1 MTGHDVMAGYSVIA
15 LVTLAA
21 LIQYFL
27 MGLNVGRARGR
38 LNVPAPATQG
48 HPEFERLYR
57 VQLNTL
63 EWLVIFLPCLWLSA
77 VLTSDLGMRATLWV
91 AGLGVVW
98 IIGRYIYSEAYV
110 KDPATRSRGFGIQAL
125 ATLLLLLTSLVAAV
139 VNLLPQ

>member
-63 EWLVIFLPCLWLSA
+63 EWLVIYLPSLWMFA
-77 VLTSDLGMRATLWV
+77 HFYDVRIA
-91 AGLGVVW
+91 AALGVVW
-98 IIGRYIYSEAYV
+98 ILGRILYMTGYTKEAS
-110 KDPATRSRGFGIQAL
+110 KRGPGFGIQFL
-125 ATLLLLLTSLVAAV
+125 ATAILLIGALIGGVMQLAHGG
-139 VNLLPQ
+139 

>member
-63 EWLVIFLPCLWLSA
+63 EWLVIFIPVLWIAEAFNANWGPISTALTTVLGVLWL
-77 VLTSDLGMRATLWV
+77 V
-91 AGLGVVW
+91 
-98 IIGRYIYSEAYV
+98 GRYLYMRDYV
-110 KDPATRSRGFGIQAL
+110 KDPKSRGRGFAVQAL
-125 ATLLLLLTSLVAAV
+125 ATALLFLMGLVGV
-139 VNLLPQ
+139 GVDLIFP